1 MMKFNVNDKVKFEIR
16 TTRKKESF
24 NLSWNGQLTITE
36 PATSQEV
43 EDSLLVEFLSEVNKP
58 RHEQLK
64 YRPNEVKI
72 TLALV

>member
-1 MMKFNVNDKVKFEIR
+1 MMKFNANDKVNFEIH

-36 PATSQEV
+36 PTTSQEV
-43 EDSLLVEFLSEVNKP
+43 KDSLLVDFLSEVNKP
-58 RHEQLK
+58 RHEQFK

-72 TLALV
+72 TLALA

>member
-1 MMKFNVNDKVKFEIR
+1 MMKFDVNDKVKFEIR

-24 NLSWNGQLTITE
+24 NLSWDGQLTITE
-36 PATSQEV
+36 PTTSQEV
-43 EDSLLVEFLSEVNKP
+43 RDSLLVEFLSEVNKP

-72 TLALV
+72 TLALA